1 MARLVLGRRFAR
13 AAKERPWLQRLLWR
27 AEAAGIG
34 LPLALLAA
42 LPADR
47 ASALGRRCMSRLGP
61 RLGKHRKLK
70 ANLERAFPERS
81 APELEQLAVAV
92 WGNVGA
98 ALAEYGHL
106 GRICRDAAGGRLEIV
121 QRSDIRAF
129 RPGGGPAIFV
139 TAHLSNFELGAAAAR
154 RLAGSLTV
162 AYRPLKNPWL
172 EARLASYRRST
183 GCNLAPLDRAPRL
196 LVNELRAGR
205 SIGVVMDQNQERGA
219 LLPFLGFQKPTTLV
233 PARLAIRCGV
243 ELVPVQTERLG
254 GSRFRVTFHA
264 PVPHG
269 DPDAP
274 EFERALRMTGAV
286 NRLFETWI
294 RAAPEEWLTLN
305 LAKAGAQPSAQ
316 PRPCLAR
323 PDAASG

>member
-27 AEAAGIG
+27 AEAAGIR

-47 ASALGRRCMSRLGP
+47 ASAFGRRCMSRLGP

-70 ANLERAFPERS
+70 ANLARAFPERS
-81 APELEQLAVAV
+81 ASELEQLAVAV

-106 GRICRDAAGGRLEIV
+106 GRICRDPTGGRLEIV
-121 QRSDIRAF
+121 RRSDIRAF
-129 RPGGGPAIFV
+129 RPGGGPPAIFV
-139 TAHLSNFELGAAAAR
+139 TAHLSNFEVGAAAAR
-154 RLAGSLTV
+154 RMAGSLTV

-172 EARLASYRRST
+172 EAQLASYRRST
-183 GCNLAPLDRAPRL
+183 GCELAPLDRAPRL
-196 LVNELRAGR
+196 LLNELRAGR
-205 SIGVVMDQNQERGA
+205 SIGVVMDQSQERGA
-219 LLPFLGFQKPTTLV
+219 PLPFLGFPKPTTLV

-243 ELVPVQTERLG
+243 ELVPVRTERLE
-254 GSRFRVTFHA
+254 GSRFRVTFHE

-269 DPDAP
+269 DPSLP
-274 EFERALRMTGAV
+274 EAERALRMTAAV
-286 NRLFETWI
+286 NALFEEWI
-294 RAAPEEWLTLN
+294 RAAPEAWLPLN
-305 LAKAGAQPSAQ
+305 LAKAGAQPVATIATAPSMV
-316 PRPCLAR
+316 
-323 PDAASG
+323 